1 MPELFRYLILNFLG
15 LALAAFGV
23 YAAVIHYPSTAQW
36 TIWSNAMPALTAML
50 VFSLSIAAMVIGL
63 AMLLLLLWRRRR
75 YLHRRAAFG
84 ATHPYDRVPP
94 PPSMPDRREDDYA
107 FEPEGHRDGAYDD
120 HRGNPDRGYFEGDGD
135 RYRGNGDYREFD
147 DRRRASAFR

>member
-1 MPELFRYLILNFLG
+1 MPELIRHLILNFLG

-50 VFSLSIAAMVIGL
+50 VFSLSIAAVVIGL

-75 YLHRRAAFG
+75 YLHRRAAFSP
-84 ATHPYDRVPP
+84 THSYDRVP
-94 PPSMPDRREDDYA
+94 SRVMPNRREDDYA
-107 FEPEGHRDGAYDD
+107 FEPEDPGDGAYDD

-135 RYRGNGDYREFD
+135 RYRGNGEYRDYDE
-147 DRRRASAFR
+147 RRRASALR